1 MQDLLHRVHGG
12 NITKWVLMGGAIGG
26 ARVDCW
32 GLWHQQR
39 RAAVLNLIPIAT
51 AGNFSMGM
59 LVFIFVARVI
69 TTLLCFSSGAPG
81 GIFAPMLALG
91 TVLGTAFGMVA
102 VELFPQYHLEA
113 GTFAIAGMGALLAA
127 SIRAPL
133 TGIILVL
140 EMTDNYQLILP
151 MIITGS
157 GATLL
162 AQFTGGKPLYSAILA
177 RTLAK
182 QEASNW
188 REARPHQPA
197 RILERDACNLD
208 NGDYY
213 WVRICPI
220 ADVVW
225 SKI

>member
-1 MQDLLHRVHGG
+1 MTSRFML
-12 NITKWVLMGGAIGG
+12 IFAAISG
-26 ARVDCW
+26 
-32 GLWHQQR
+32 
-39 RAAVLNLIPIAT
+39 
-51 AGNFSMGM
+51 
-59 LVFIFVARVI
+59 FIFVALGAFGAHVLSKTMGAVEMGWI
-69 TTLLCFSSGAPG
+69 QTGLEYQAFHTLAIFGLAVAMQRRISIWVYWSSV
-81 GIFAPMLALG
+81 FLALG

-151 MIITGS
+151 MIITGL

-182 QEASNW
+182 QEA
-188 REARPHQPA
+188 EQLAR
-197 RILERDACNLD
+197 
-208 NGDYY
+208 
-213 WVRICPI
+213 
-220 ADVVW
+220 
-225 SKI
+225 SKAASASENT